1 MYLVLQVLLLVAF
14 ILIWTLSSVEYYF
27 PCSTT
32 GSLSTWHLCVFV
44 TFFFV
49 NIISVPKLCKLHEAF
64 F

>member
-44 TFFFV
+44 TFLLILLVYQSSASFMRLF
-49 NIISVPKLCKLHEAF
+49 
-64 F
+64 